1 MVTDCCVHPYPRGDT
16 SLRRMALEAGAL
28 DFDSIVAQV
37 PQGSSYQGVR
47 IIPALIIIE
56 TDVRKVSGQ
65 IKRQGR
71 EGVLVMVNAGEN
83 GFNRAVL
90 TINGMHILRHI
101 HRTQKNSFDHITA
114 RTAESRN
121 VAVDIDMY
129 PLIHGTGPSRQKVLH
144 RYQDV
149 MTLRSRYRFP
159 LTLSSNSCS
168 WLDLRSVDDMYHLC
182 WMIGMDEGEV
192 TEALE
197 TAKNLL
203 SPTYPAREVP

>member
-37 PQGSSYQGVR
+37 PNCSNYQGVK

-56 TDVRKVSGQ
+56 TEVRKVSGQ
-65 IKRQGR
+65 MKRQGG
-71 EGVLVMVNAGEN
+71 EGMLVMVNAGEN
-83 GFNRAVL
+83 GFNRGVL
-90 TINGMHILRHI
+90 NINGLHILRYVY
-101 HRTQKNSFDHITA
+101 RTQKNSFDHIAA
-114 RTAESRN
+114 RMAASRN
-121 VAVDIDMY
+121 VAIDIDLH
-129 PLIHGTGPSRQKVLH
+129 PLIHGTGPSRQKVLQ
-144 RYQDV
+144 RYRDIL
-149 MTLRSRYRFP
+149 TLRSRYRFP

-203 SPTYPAREVP
+203 SPTHPAREVP